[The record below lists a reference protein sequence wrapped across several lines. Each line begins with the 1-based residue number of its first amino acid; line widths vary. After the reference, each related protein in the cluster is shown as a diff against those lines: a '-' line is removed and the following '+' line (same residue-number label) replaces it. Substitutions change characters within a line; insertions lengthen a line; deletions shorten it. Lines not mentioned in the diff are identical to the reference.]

1 MGNASRLVE
10 KRVRIPYYIDRKLRV
25 NTGFAKE
32 KYAPWHPKNVIAHP
46 RRTWRMAFGIIT
58 DAEWEGILAHMDD
71 KGTGNGSK
79 KGK

>member
-1 MGNASRLVE
+1 M
-10 KRVRIPYYIDRKLRV
+10 KRVRIPHYRLERRID
-25 NTGFAKE
+25 TGSAKE

>member
-1 MGNASRLVE
+1 LVVPVF
-10 KRVRIPYYIDRKLRV
+10 RVEREGRYFLL
-25 NTGFAKE
+25 TLAKE
-32 KYAPWHPKNVIAHP
+32 KYAPWHPKTVMLHP
-46 RRTWRMAFGIIT
+46 RRTLRMAFGIIS